1 VWELGGRLAN
11 QRFRS
16 GIRPPR
22 RVSSRPLPRATT
34 MLLSV
39 SRRPIPVAA
48 LATTAALVATLATG
62 CAGGPRLTNP
72 LVKPDQAAR
81 DREKYGPTAD
91 ERMKELQA
99 RAKAAEGEPRAAQ
112 AEFTD
117 RLVKEMLAEHDP
129 RVRCRILEAAADF
142 DTPTAAAICR
152 GALQDPDDRVRMA
165 ACSAWARRGGPE
177 AVQLLASRYQT
188 DTELD
193 VRLRALREL
202 GEIGDPSAVPVLAKA
217 LEDRDPAVQYRAVAA
232 LKEVSGRDLGDD
244 VNRWREWAADPE
256 GSAAE
261 WSVAETFRKL
271 F

>member
-1 VWELGGRLAN
+1 MHRIRQSIPAASLA
-11 QRFRS
+11 
-16 GIRPPR
+16 
-22 RVSSRPLPRATT
+22 
-34 MLLSV
+34 
-39 SRRPIPVAA
+39 AA
-48 LATTAALVATLATG
+48 AGLVALVATG

-72 LVKPDQAAR
+72 LVKSDQAAR

-91 ERMKELQA
+91 ERTKELAA
-99 RAKAAEGEPRAAQ
+99 RAQAARRGPRAEQQELTAQ
-112 AEFTD
+112 LA
-117 RLVKEMLAEHDP
+117 REMLAEHDP
-129 RVRCRILEAAADF
+129 RVRCRILEVAAEF
-142 DTPTAAAICR
+142 DTPAATSICK

-177 AVQLLASRYQT
+177 AVPLLAARYQT
-188 DTELD
+188 DAELD

-202 GEIGDPSAVPVLAKA
+202 GTLGDPTAVPVLAKA

-232 LKEVSGRDLGDD
+232 LKAVSGRDLGDD

-261 WSVAETFRKL
+261 WSVAEAFRSL